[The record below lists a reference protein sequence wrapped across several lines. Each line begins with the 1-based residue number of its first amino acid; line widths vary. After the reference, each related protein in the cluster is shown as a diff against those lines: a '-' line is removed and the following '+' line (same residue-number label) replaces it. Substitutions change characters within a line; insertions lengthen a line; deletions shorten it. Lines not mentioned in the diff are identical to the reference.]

1 MLQKL
6 GRYEIIEE
14 LGRGAMGIIY
24 KAKDPVIGRYVAIK
38 TIRLGDFTDST
49 HVAELH
55 SRLMR
60 EAQSAGVLSHP
71 NIITIFDV
79 GEEGGLAYFAME
91 LVEGVTLEQIVE
103 GARRL
108 DESAIVS
115 IARQTADALGFA
127 HQHGIVHR
135 DIKPANIMLT
145 QDGRVKVA
153 DFGIAKVGS
162 AKMTQ
167 TGMLL
172 GSPSYMA
179 PEHFLGQPLDGRS
192 DIFALGILLY
202 ELITGQPPFAAE
214 NLGTLSYKIVHED
227 PLPPIKL
234 KPGMN
239 PRLNAL
245 VVKALARDPASR
257 FQTAEEMCA
266 ALDALDIPRVGT
278 KTERMEPLLV
288 KTVVVPMP
296 AKRRRRVGLW
306 LLVFLLLLTGTVA
319 GVAILYPEEFKQTYY
334 LAKEKLKPWIDR
346 VKQTASGQQPESQ
359 TPVPE
364 PPAEPPPKASETAS
378 VAAEEAKPEAR
389 PMETP
394 PQSVEVP
401 IEHPA
406 TPSAAT
412 EEPPSSAQPEGALS
426 SPKTIPPLSVIP
438 NATPAPANAASTAPG
453 VIQVTSNPSGAE
465 VIFDDRQ
472 NSVWT
477 TPYTFQNVSKGRHTF
492 EVRKPGYVPERR
504 IVVLLGNETQRVS
517 VVLTMAAGLLK
528 VSTVPA
534 GASIYVDGELKREIT
549 PASLK
554 IPAGARRILVHKEG
568 YQDVEQ
574 VIQIE
579 DNSITTLNQQ
589 LAPAP

>member
-14 LGRGAMGIIY
+14 LGRGAMGVIY
-24 KAKDPVIGRYVAIK
+24 KARDPVIGRYVAIK
-38 TIRLGDFTDST
+38 TIRLGDFTDSA

-55 SRLMR
+55 ARLMR

-79 GEEGGLAYFAME
+79 GEEEGLAYFAME
-91 LVEGVTLEQIVE
+91 LVEGATLEHIVE
-103 GARRL
+103 GEQRL

-127 HQHGIVHR
+127 HQRGIVHR

-162 AKMTQ
+162 TKMTQ

-227 PLPPIKL
+227 PVPPIKL

-245 VVKALARDPASR
+245 VVKALARDPAAR
-257 FQTAEEMCA
+257 FQTASEMCA
-266 ALDALDIPRVGT
+266 ALDALDIPRLGT
-278 KTERMEPLLV
+278 KTERIEPLLV
-288 KTVVVPMP
+288 RTVAVQLPTKKP
-296 AKRRRRVGLW
+296 RRLGLW
-306 LLVFLLLLTGTVA
+306 LLVFFLLLTGATAV
-319 GVAILYPEEFKQTYY
+319 VAILYPEEFKQTYH

-346 VKQTASGQQPESQ
+346 VKQTASGQQPEPQ
-359 TPVPE
+359 TPAVE
-364 PPAEPPPKASETAS
+364 IPAEPPPKASETAS
-378 VAAEEAKPEAR
+378 NPTKEAKPE
-389 PMETP
+389 ETSTNAP
-394 PQSVEVP
+394 ETSTEPAEVP
-401 IEHPA
+401 SA
-406 TPSAAT
+406 TSA
-412 EEPPSSAQPEGALS
+412 EPPSSAGAEDTSLN
-426 SPKTIPPLSVIP
+426 PK
-438 NATPAPANAASTAPG
+438 AAPAIAKPTPPTTTAPAVPG
-453 VIQVTSNPSGAE
+453 IIQVTSSPSGAE
-465 VIFDDRQ
+465 IIFDDRQ
-472 NSVWT
+472 NSAWT
-477 TPYTFQNVSKGRHTF
+477 TPFTFQNVSKGRHTF
-492 EVRKPGYVPERR
+492 EVRKSGYVTERR
-504 IVVLLGNETQRVS
+504 IVVLLGNESQRVS

-528 VSTVPA
+528 VSTVPG
-534 GASIYVDGELKREIT
+534 GASIYVDGELKREMT
-549 PASLK
+549 PTSLK
-554 IPAGARRILVHKEG
+554 IPAGPRRILLRKEG

-574 VIQIE
+574 VIEID
-579 DNSITTLNQQ
+579 DNSITSLNQQ
-589 LAPAP
+589 LVPKPQ

>member
-14 LGRGAMGIIY
+14 LGRGAMGVIY

-38 TIRLGDFTDST
+38 TIRLGDFTDSA

-79 GEEGGLAYFAME
+79 GEEAGLAYFAME
-91 LVEGVTLEQIVE
+91 LVEGATLEHIVE
-103 GARRL
+103 GEQRL

-162 AKMTQ
+162 TKMTQ

-245 VVKALARDPASR
+245 VVKALARDPAAR

-278 KTERMEPLLV
+278 KTERIEPLLV
-288 KTVVVPMP
+288 RTVAVPVP
-296 AKRRRRVGLW
+296 TKKRRRLGLW
-306 LLVFLLLLTGTVA
+306 LLVFLLLLTGATA
-319 GVAILYPEEFKQTYY
+319 GVAILYPEEFKQTFH
-334 LAKEKLKPWIDR
+334 LAKEKLQPWIDR
-346 VKQTASGQQPESQ
+346 VKQAASGQQPESQ

-378 VAAEEAKPEAR
+378 SGTEEAKPWRLRQPCGNSDRAAR
-389 PMETP
+389 STD
-394 PQSVEVP
+394 QRRL
-401 IEHPA
+401 
-406 TPSAAT
+406 
-412 EEPPSSAQPEGALS
+412 LS
-426 SPKTIPPLSVIP
+426 LPR
-438 NATPAPANAASTAPG
+438 STR
-453 VIQVTSNPSGAE
+453 T
-465 VIFDDRQ
+465 
-472 NSVWT
+472 
-477 TPYTFQNVSKGRHTF
+477 
-492 EVRKPGYVPERR
+492 
-504 IVVLLGNETQRVS
+504 
-517 VVLTMAAGLLK
+517 
-528 VSTVPA
+528 
-534 GASIYVDGELKREIT
+534 
-549 PASLK
+549 
-554 IPAGARRILVHKEG
+554 
-568 YQDVEQ
+568 
-574 VIQIE
+574 
-579 DNSITTLNQQ
+579 
-589 LAPAP
+589 

>member
-1 MLQKL
+1 
-6 GRYEIIEE
+6 
-14 LGRGAMGIIY
+14 MGVIY

-38 TIRLGDFTDST
+38 TIRLGDFTDSS

-91 LVEGVTLEQIVE
+91 LVEGATLEHIIE
-103 GARRL
+103 SERL
-108 DESAIVS
+108 DESTIVN

-127 HQHGIVHR
+127 HQRGIVHR

-162 AKMTQ
+162 TKMTQ

-179 PEHFLGQPLDGRS
+179 PEHFLGKPLDGRS

-202 ELITGQPPFAAE
+202 ELITGQPPFNAE

-227 PLPPIKL
+227 PLPPSKL

-245 VVKALARDPASR
+245 VVKALARDPAAR

-266 ALDALDIPRVGT
+266 ALDALGVARVGT
-278 KTERMEPLLV
+278 KTERSEPLLV
-288 KTVVVPMP
+288 RTVAVTIAP
-296 AKRRRRVGLW
+296 AKKRRRLGLW
-306 LLVFLLLLTGTVA
+306 FLVFLLLLTGATA
-319 GVAILYPEEFKQTYY
+319 GVAILYPEEFKQSFH
-334 LAKEKLKPWIDR
+334 LARERLQPWIAR
-346 VKQTASGQQPESQ
+346 VKQAVLGQQPESLTAVPEAPAGPPPAVSEPANNGKDEATPAGTPA
-359 TPVPE
+359 TPVETPTDPDDS
-364 PPAEPPPKASETAS
+364 PPT
-378 VAAEEAKPEAR
+378 VAAEPL
-389 PMETP
+389 
-394 PQSVEVP
+394 
-401 IEHPA
+401 
-406 TPSAAT
+406 PSAA
-412 EEPPSSAQPEGALS
+412 SD
-426 SPKTIPPLSVIP
+426 
-438 NATPAPANAASTAPG
+438 NAPASSTGTPTQATSKVAPVPPGAASTVPG
-453 VIQVTSNPSGAE
+453 IIQVTSSPPGAE
-465 VIFDDRQ
+465 VIFDDRR
-472 NSVWT
+472 NSSWT
-477 TPYTFQNVSKGRHTF
+477 TPYTFQNVSKGRHTL
-492 EVRKPGYVPERR
+492 EVRKAGYVTERR
-504 IVVLLGNETQRVS
+504 IVLLLGNESQRVS
-517 VVLTMAAGLLK
+517 VVLTMAAGMLK

-534 GASIYVDGELKREIT
+534 GASIYVDGELRREVT
-549 PASLK
+549 PANLK
-554 IPAGARRILVHKEG
+554 IPAGTRRILLRKEG
-568 YQDVEQ
+568 YRDIDQ
-574 VIQIE
+574 VIEIE

-589 LAPAP
+589 LAPTP

>member
-1 MLQKL
+1 MLHKL

-14 LGRGAMGIIY
+14 LGRGAMGVIY

-38 TIRLGDFTDST
+38 TIRLGDFTDSA

-91 LVEGVTLEQIVE
+91 LVEGATLENSIE
-103 GARRL
+103 GEQRL
-108 DESAIVS
+108 DESTIVN

-127 HQHGIVHR
+127 HQRGIVHR

-145 QDGRVKVA
+145 RDGRVKVA

-162 AKMTQ
+162 TKMTQ

-179 PEHFLGQPLDGRS
+179 PEHFLGRPLDGRS
-192 DIFALGILLY
+192 DIFALGILIY
-202 ELITGQPPFAAE
+202 ELITGQPPFTAE

-245 VVKALARDPASR
+245 VVKALARDPAAR

-266 ALDALDIPRVGT
+266 ALDVLDVPRVGT
-278 KTERMEPLLV
+278 KTERIEPLLV
-288 KTVVVPMP
+288 RTVAVSVP
-296 AKRRRRVGLW
+296 AKKRGQKGLW
-306 LLVFLLLLTGTVA
+306 FLVFLLLLTGATAV
-319 GVAILYPEEFKQTYY
+319 VAILYPEEFKQTFH
-334 LAKEKLKPWIDR
+334 LAMEKVRPWIDR
-346 VKQTASGQQPESQ
+346 AKQAASGQQAEPQAPAPEIPAS
-359 TPVPE
+359 P
-364 PPAEPPPKASETAS
+364 PPAASETAS
-378 VAAEEAKPEAR
+378 NGKENPKPS
-389 PMETP
+389 ETP
-394 PQSVEVP
+394 ANPVETPGESAVAP
-401 IEHPA
+401 PA
-406 TPSAAT
+406 VAVES
-412 EEPPSSAQPEGALS
+412 PPPAGPE
-426 SPKTIPPLSVIP
+426 
-438 NATPAPANAASTAPG
+438 NAASSSKATPEPVISKVPPVPSNPATVPG
-453 VIQVTSNPSGAE
+453 IIQVTSNPSGAE
-465 VIFDDRQ
+465 IIFDDRQ
-472 NSVWT
+472 NNSWT
-477 TPYTFQNVSKGRHTF
+477 TPYTFQNVSKGRHTL
-492 EVRKPGYVPERR
+492 EVRKSGYVTERR
-504 IVVLLGNETQRVS
+504 IVVLLGNESQRVS
-517 VVLTMAAGLLK
+517 VALMIAAGMLK
-528 VSTVPA
+528 VTTVPE
-534 GASIYVDGELKREIT
+534 GASIYVDGELKREVT

-554 IPAGARRILVHKEG
+554 IPAGARRILLRKEG
-568 YQDVEQ
+568 YRDVQQ
-574 VIQIE
+574 VIEIE

-589 LAPAP
+589 LVPAP

>member
-14 LGRGAMGIIY
+14 LGRGAMGVIY

-38 TIRLGDFTDST
+38 TIRLGDFTDSA

-79 GEEGGLAYFAME
+79 GEEAGLAYFAME
-91 LVEGVTLEQIVE
+91 LVEGATLEHIVE
-103 GARRL
+103 GEQRL

-162 AKMTQ
+162 TKMTQ

-192 DIFALGILLY
+192 DIFALGILVY

-239 PRLNAL
+239 LRLNAL
-245 VVKALARDPASR
+245 VVKALARDPAAR

-266 ALDALDIPRVGT
+266 ALDALDIPRIGT
-278 KTERMEPLLV
+278 KT
-288 KTVVVPMP
+288 
-296 AKRRRRVGLW
+296 
-306 LLVFLLLLTGTVA
+306 
-319 GVAILYPEEFKQTYY
+319 
-334 LAKEKLKPWIDR
+334 DR
-346 VKQTASGQQPESQ
+346 TNDRDETDRTAARQNGRCACACQKAPASG
-359 TPVPE
+359 
-364 PPAEPPPKASETAS
+364 
-378 VAAEEAKPEAR
+378 
-389 PMETP
+389 
-394 PQSVEVP
+394 
-401 IEHPA
+401 
-406 TPSAAT
+406 
-412 EEPPSSAQPEGALS
+412 
-426 SPKTIPPLSVIP
+426 PLV
-438 NATPAPANAASTAPG
+438 PG
-453 VIQVTSNPSGAE
+453 VFAAGHRCHCRSG
-465 VIFDDRQ
+465 
-472 NSVWT
+472 NSL
-477 TPYTFQNVSKGRHTF
+477 S
-492 EVRKPGYVPERR
+492 RR
-504 IVVLLGNETQRVS
+504 I
-517 VVLTMAAGLLK
+517 
-528 VSTVPA
+528 
-534 GASIYVDGELKREIT
+534 
-549 PASLK
+549 
-554 IPAGARRILVHKEG
+554 
-568 YQDVEQ
+568 
-574 VIQIE
+574 
-579 DNSITTLNQQ
+579 
-589 LAPAP
+589 

>member
-14 LGRGAMGIIY
+14 LGRGAMGVIY

-38 TIRLGDFTDST
+38 TIRLGDFTDSA
-49 HVAELH
+49 HVEELH
-55 SRLMR
+55 TRLMR

-79 GEEGGLAYFAME
+79 GEEAGLAYFAME
-91 LVEGVTLEQIVE
+91 LVEGATLEHIVE
-103 GARRL
+103 GGQRL

-115 IARQTADALGFA
+115 VARQTADALGFA
-127 HQHGIVHR
+127 HQRGIVHR

-162 AKMTQ
+162 TKMTQ

-202 ELITGQPPFAAE
+202 ELIAGQPPFAAE

-234 KPGMN
+234 RPGMN

-245 VVKALARDPASR
+245 VVKSLARDPADR
-257 FQTAEEMCA
+257 FQTAEEMCL

-278 KTERMEPLLV
+278 KTERIEPLLV
-288 KTVVVPMP
+288 RTVAMPVPT
-296 AKRRRRVGLW
+296 KKRRRVGLGI
-306 LLVFLLLLTGTVA
+306 LVFLLLLIGATA
-319 GVAILYPEEFKQTYY
+319 GVAIVYPEEFKQTYR

-346 VKQTASGQQPESQ
+346 AKRTASGQPLEPQ
-359 TPVPE
+359 TPAVE
-364 PPAEPPPKASETAS
+364 PPGGPPPKADESPGVT
-378 VAAEEAKPEAR
+378 EEAKPV
-389 PMETP
+389 ETP
-394 PQSVEVP
+394 PKSVEAP
-401 IEHPA
+401 IEQPEA
-406 TPSAAT
+406 PSAMAG
-412 EEPPSSAQPEGALS
+412 EPSSSAKPEGTVSTTSPS
-426 SPKTIPPLSVIP
+426 STIPNVAP
-438 NATPAPANAASTAPG
+438 TPVPG
-453 VIQVTSNPSGAE
+453 IIQVTSTPSGAE
-465 VIFDDRQ
+465 IVFDDRQ
-472 NSVWT
+472 NRSWM
-477 TPYTFQNVSKGRHTF
+477 TPYTFQDVSKGRHTL
-492 EVRKPGYVPERR
+492 EVRKSGYVPERR
-504 IVVLLGNETQRVS
+504 IVVLLGNESQRVS
-517 VVLTMAAGLLK
+517 VVLNLAAGMLK
-528 VSTVPA
+528 VSTVPG
-534 GASIYVDGELKREIT
+534 GASVYVDGELKREVT

-554 IPAGARRILVHKEG
+554 IPAGARRILLRKEG
-568 YQDVEQ
+568 YRDVEQ
-574 VIQIE
+574 VIEIE

-589 LAPAP
+589 LAPAPQ

>member
-14 LGRGAMGIIY
+14 LGRGAMGVIY

-38 TIRLGDFTDST
+38 TIRLGDFTDSA
-49 HVAELH
+49 HIAELH

-79 GEEGGLAYFAME
+79 GEEAGLAYFAME
-91 LVEGVTLEQIVE
+91 LVEGATLEHIVE
-103 GARRL
+103 GEKRL

-127 HQHGIVHR
+127 HQRGIVHR

-162 AKMTQ
+162 TKMTQ

-179 PEHFLGQPLDGRS
+179 PEHFLGRPLDGRS

-202 ELITGQPPFAAE
+202 ELIAGQPPFAAE

-234 KPGMN
+234 KPGLN

-245 VVKALARDPASR
+245 VVKALARDPAAR
-257 FQTAEEMCA
+257 FQTAEELCT
-266 ALDALDIPRVGT
+266 ALDALDMPRVGT
-278 KTERMEPLLV
+278 KTERIEPLLV
-288 KTVVVPMP
+288 RTVAVPVP
-296 AKRRRRVGLW
+296 SKKRRRVGRW
-306 LLVFLLLLTGTVA
+306 LLVFLLLVTGATA
-319 GVAILYPEEFKQTYY
+319 LVAIVYPEEFKQTYY
-334 LAKEKLKPWIDR
+334 LTKEKLKPWIDR
-346 VKQTASGQQPESQ
+346 VKHAALGQQPESQ
-359 TPVPE
+359 KPVTE
-364 PPAEPPPKASETAS
+364 PPAEPLPKASETAS
-378 VAAEEAKPEAR
+378 SATEEAKPAEIPPKSEEA
-389 PMETP
+389 PMKQP
-394 PQSVEVP
+394 
-401 IEHPA
+401 
-406 TPSAAT
+406 
-412 EEPPSSAQPEGALS
+412 SAQPATTEESPAFAKPESALS
-426 SPKTIPPLSVIP
+426 SPMTSPPSATVP
-438 NATPAPANAASTAPG
+438 NVVPVPANPAPTVPG
-453 VIQVTSNPSGAE
+453 IIQVTSNPSGAE

-472 NSVWT
+472 NNSWL
-477 TPYTFQNVSKGRHTF
+477 TPFTFQNVSKGRHTL
-492 EVRKPGYVPERR
+492 EVRKSGYVPERR
-504 IVVLLGNETQRVS
+504 IVVLLGNESQRVS
-517 VVLTMAAGLLK
+517 VALTMAAGMLK

-534 GASIYVDGELKREIT
+534 GASVYVDGELKREVT
-549 PASLK
+549 PTSLK
-554 IPAGARRILVHKEG
+554 IPAGSRRILVRKEG
-568 YQDVEQ
+568 YKDVEQ
-574 VIQIE
+574 VIEIE

-589 LAPAP
+589 LVPVQ